1 MIMSKDATT
10 KDGKDIPKDTTSSKN
25 LPKRK
30 ADSVPNNIPKNK
42 DKIKDVS
49 PSFKE
54 TGKVSFI
61 ISFAVL

>member
-30 ADSVPNNIPKNK
+30 ADSVPNNIPKK
-42 DKIKDVS
+42 QR
-49 PSFKE
+49 
-54 TGKVSFI
+54 
-61 ISFAVL
+61 